1 MQATDKKIYTVSKI
15 VAEAPGVS
23 TLELVCEGG
32 APLYISGQFITVYL
46 PELGT
51 PEGKAYSIS
60 SAPGEPLRITVKKL
74 GEFSQRLCS
83 LKSGDTFAAAEPVGY
98 FFSES
103 KTSTLVM
110 LASGIGIAPF
120 RSVMLD
126 SMKKNPTR
134 PLYLFYSHRT
144 MQDTVF
150 DNMLNKLAAAH
161 DTVEVHHFIT
171 REENLPAGVT
181 RGRISADAVIKTVGD
196 APDPEFF
203 ICGSISF
210 VRDMWC
216 GLKSAGISE
225 DRLYTEAFFS
235 H

>member
-1 MQATDKKIYTVSKI
+1 MQTTDKKTYTVTGTTL
-15 VAEAPGVS
+15 EAPGVT
-23 TLELVCEGG
+23 TLELACTDG
-32 APLYISGQFITVYL
+32 APPFIAGQFITVYL

-60 SAPGEPLRITVKKL
+60 SSPEEPLRITIKKL

-83 LKSGDTFAAAEPVGY
+83 LKTGDTFAAAEPSGY

-103 KTSTLVM
+103 KTSSLVM

-126 SMKKNPTR
+126 VVKKTPAR
-134 PLYLFYSHRT
+134 LLKLLYSNRT
-144 MQDTVF
+144 IQDIVF
-150 DNMLNKLAAAH
+150 GDLLGDLAAAH
-161 DTVEVHHFIT
+161 SAVEVQHFIT
-171 REENLPAGVT
+171 REENLPVGVT
-181 RGRISADAVIKTVGD
+181 RGRISADTIMGAVGN

-210 VRDMWC
+210 VRDMWR
-216 GLKSAGISE
+216 GLKAAGISE